1 VNDLAAG
8 EWQLRSFVLRR
19 AREVGLSVADVA
31 QRAGLT
37 RQYLYKLID
46 GGTHDPGIRTLH
58 RLAQA
63 LEVAPVVLFR
73 HFIDLRA
80 ARRGPRTGVATSMHD
95 ADDAVAFAADLTM
108 PDHAPVAPGE
118 RFTKTWAVQNVGT
131 VAWQQRRLAR
141 ADDAIVVARRL
152 GDGSLAPMVDA
163 HLRTLQAEVRLPD
176 AAPGDLAV
184 VSVDFEAPHES
195 CSVASVWRIVDG
207 DGRACYPP
215 DFFLQVV
222 VTVLA

>member
-1 VNDLAAG
+1 VNDLTAG

-80 ARRGPRTGVATSMHD
+80 ARRGPRPGVATSLHD
-95 ADDAVAFAADLTM
+95 GDDAVAFAADLTM

-141 ADDAIVVARRL
+141 ADDPIVVARRL
-152 GDGSLAPMVDA
+152 GDGSLAPMADA
-163 HLRTLQAEVRLPD
+163 HLRALQVDALLPD
-176 AAPGDLAV
+176 TAPGDVAV
-184 VSVDFEAPHES
+184 ISVDFEAPQEA
-195 CSVASVWRIVDG
+195 CSVASVWRIAEG
-207 DGRACYPP
+207 DGRACFPP
-215 DFFLQVV
+215 HFFLQVV